1 MPNQKTIIANNLP
14 LNPDQRG
21 LLAKLFAS
29 PEFSLLQ
36 QLLVAK
42 AIGNQVD
49 AMNTALYED
58 NELAFIKADSL
69 RKKAVFY
76 QAMLDELEALALKE
90 DQWSLVALEH
100 RR

>member
-1 MPNQKTIIANNLP
+1 MPNQQTILANRLP
-14 LNPDQRG
+14 LNPEQRG

-29 PEFSLLQ
+29 PEYSLLQ
-36 QLLVAK
+36 QLIIAR
-42 AIGNQVD
+42 AINCQVD

-58 NELAFIKADSL
+58 NELAFIKADSQ
-69 RKKAVFY
+69 RKKAAFY
-76 QAMLDELEALALKE
+76 QAMLDELESLALKE